1 MRIGSETQAFH
12 TITWLTGIQRV
23 IMTAHAGLNDRLSP
37 AGITLVP
44 MHTRST
50 ERVDASGPHVAR
62 DPVMQR
68 RVRHPDE
75 VDAILLLDL
84 NTRVNLTSVHR
95 ARKGQPRPVI
105 ALLYDIIPLKHP
117 DYFSPEVVRQFRI
130 FLQQVF
136 RLADHVIVTSH
147 AVKEDLQ
154 SLGWTLTE
162 NIHVIPLGTSFTA
175 RRPLPVEDERLALA
189 YVSTL
194 QPHKGHH
201 ALLDA
206 YDLLRADLRD
216 VSLTL
221 IGGMSAGGES
231 IETRIRAHP
240 DFGGRLTWLVSP
252 PDLMLK
258 WAVQQCS
265 VGVIPSEDEGFGL
278 FLEEGLSLG
287 LKMVANDIPVFR
299 ERPYENVTYTKV
311 TPASLAQ
318 AIYQSHRTQWRP
330 PEMPVRTMTDFTND
344 LADLVLS
351 IVGHAQSQ
359 RQKLY

>member
-44 MHTRST
+44 LHTRTT
-50 ERVDASGPHVAR
+50 ERVGAAGPLVAQ

-95 ARKGQPRPVI
+95 AQKDRPRPVI
-105 ALLYDIIPLKHP
+105 ALLYDVIPLKHS
-117 DYFSPEVVRQFRI
+117 DYFSPDVVRQFRI

-162 NIHVIPLGTSFTA
+162 NIHVIPLGTAFSA
-175 RRPLPVEDERLALA
+175 RRPLPVDDERLALA

-206 YDLLRADLRD
+206 YDLLRADVRD

-221 IGGMSAGGES
+221 IGGMGVGGENL
-231 IETRIRAHP
+231 EARIRAHP
-240 DFGGRLTWLVSP
+240 DFGGRLIWLASP
-252 PDLMLK
+252 PDLTLEWM
-258 WAVQQCS
+258 VHQCS

-287 LKMVANDIPVFR
+287 LKMVVNDIPVFR
-299 ERPYENVTYTKV
+299 ERPNINVTYSEA

-318 AIYQSHRTQWRP
+318 AIYQSHCTPWRP
-330 PEMPVRTMTDFTND
+330 PERPVRTMTDFTND

-359 RQKLY
+359 HWKLH